1 MVLACRMLGGV
12 EERLYGEVRGDSFR
26 SGSLQTCSWLNSD
39 LKQAKK
45 IGVNEKTRR

>member
-1 MVLACRMLGGV
+1 MAKFEGIVFGPVAFKLVHGRN
-12 EERLYGEVRGDSFR
+12 
-26 SGSLQTCSWLNSD
+26 TD